1 MLKIISLTALFW
13 PRRGQMMRP
22 SGPRIMTLREFPA
35 SGISPKHLKQSLNH
49 DFQLVDLRLYGSKAR
64 DTADVDSDIDVMI
77 ELEELT
83 LRFYDK
89 VFDMVFD
96 VNLRHG
102 VLISAVLFGRKE
114 LEDGPMSASPLYKA
128 IERDGVHL

>member
-1 MLKIISLTALFW
+1 MGSIAYLEPNELQALKD
-13 PRRGQMMRP
+13 
-22 SGPRIMTLREFPA
+22 
-35 SGISPKHLKQSLNH
+35 LKQSLNNY
-49 DFQLVDLRLYGSKAR
+49 FQLVDLRLYGSKAR
-64 DTADVDSDIDVMI
+64 GTSDVDSDIDVMI

-83 LRFYDK
+83 PTFYDK

-102 VLISAVLFGRKE
+102 VFISAVLFGRKV